1 MFKLGD
7 IQFGSGAP
15 LVLIAGPC
23 VIESRELVLQ
33 IAGELSYLSIKHNI
47 PLIFKASF
55 DKANRSSLDAF
66 RGPGLEEGLEIL
78 QAVKDEFGLPILTD
92 VHLPEQCVPV
102 AEVADILQ
110 IPAFLSRQ
118 TDLLVATAKTGAV
131 INIKKGQFMSPVDVK
146 NAVLKVTASGNK
158 RVFVTDRGVSFG
170 YNRLI
175 SDMRAA
181 TIIKEFAPAFVDIT
195 HSLQQPSGLGGSS
208 GGEQE
213 FIVPLARAAV
223 ASGVDGIFME
233 VHPNPKEGLS
243 DATTM
248 FKLGEMDKFLVEIT
262 QLAKLIRSFE

>member
-1 MFKLGD
+1 
-7 IQFGSGAP
+7 
-15 LVLIAGPC
+15 
-23 VIESRELVLQ
+23 
-33 IAGELSYLSIKHNI
+33 
-47 PLIFKASF
+47 
-55 DKANRSSLDAF
+55 
-66 RGPGLEEGLEIL
+66 
-78 QAVKDEFGLPILTD
+78 
-92 VHLPEQCVPV
+92 
-102 AEVADILQ
+102 
-110 IPAFLSRQ
+110 
-118 TDLLVATAKTGAV
+118 
-131 INIKKGQFMSPVDVK
+131 MSPDDVK
-146 NAVLKVTASGNK
+146 NAVLKVTESGNK

-233 VHPNPKEGLS
+233 VHPDPSKGLS

-248 FKLGEMDKFLVEIT
+248 FSLDEMDKFLAEIT
-262 QLAKLIRSFE
+262 QLAGLIRSFE